1 MSFISLIG
9 FHIKIFLG
17 LVLFVTKLPWILP
30 FLPQGIRILSA
41 IQSRDQMT
49 LFFPAL
55 DDTVE
60 SNEFLC
66 FDFLILIK
74 KGAS

>member
-9 FHIKIFLG
+9 FHIKNFLG
-17 LVLFVTKLPWILP
+17 FVLFVTKLPWILP
-30 FLPQGIRILSA
+30 FLPEGIRILSA

-66 FDFLILIK
+66 FDFFDFDK
-74 KGAS
+74 KGTS